1 MTQEEIINFTKHLED
16 FSIEELE
23 IESAKVKEEI
33 TRMILDN
40 DAVIRASII
49 DSVLAKKKGN

>member
-1 MTQEEIINFTKHLED
+1 MTQKEIINFTKRLED

-23 IESAKVKEEI
+23 EESEKAKEEI
-33 TRMILDN
+33 AHMILNN

-49 DSVLAKKKGN
+49 DSILEKKKGN

>member
-1 MTQEEIINFTKHLED
+1 MTQEEIINFTKRLED

-23 IESAKVKEEI
+23 VESAKAKEEI
-33 TRMILDN
+33 TRMILDS

-49 DSVLAKKKGN
+49 DSILERKKGN

>member
-1 MTQEEIINFTKHLED
+1 MTKEEIINFTKRLED

-23 IESAKVKEEI
+23 EESEKAKEEI
-33 TRMILDN
+33 ARMILDN

-49 DSVLAKKKGN
+49 DSILEKKKGI

>member
-1 MTQEEIINFTKHLED
+1 MTQEEIINFTKRLED

-23 IESAKVKEEI
+23 FESVKAKEEI

-49 DSVLAKKKGN
+49 DSILEKKKGN

>member
-1 MTQEEIINFTKHLED
+1 MTQEEIINFTKRLED

-23 IESAKVKEEI
+23 EESEKAKEEI
-33 TRMILDN
+33 ARMILDN

-49 DSVLAKKKGN
+49 DSILEKKKGN

>member
-1 MTQEEIINFTKHLED
+1 MTQEEIINFTKRLED

-23 IESAKVKEEI
+23 EESEKAKEEI
-33 TRMILDN
+33 ARMILNN

-49 DSVLAKKKGN
+49 DSILEKKKGN